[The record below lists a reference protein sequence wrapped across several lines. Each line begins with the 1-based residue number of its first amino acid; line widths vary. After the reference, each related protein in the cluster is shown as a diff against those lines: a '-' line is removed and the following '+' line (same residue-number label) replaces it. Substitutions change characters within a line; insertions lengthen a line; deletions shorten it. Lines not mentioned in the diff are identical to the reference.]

1 MRKLPVILTAATAI
15 ALFASPASAEL
26 GSDNPTDAMLVTQRE
41 VEAGCDASTVPP
53 TCPSGTA
60 KRLQFRNLRHCFSA
74 GSNDV
79 HTGEAR
85 SPRQV
90 RRRRRVYAE

>member
-26 GSDNPTDAMLVTQRE
+26 GSDNPTDATLVTQRE
-41 VEAGCDASTVPP
+41 MEAGCDTSTAPP

-60 KRLQFRNLRHCFSA
+60 NALGLTIPPSLL
-74 GSNDV
+74 
-79 HTGEAR
+79 AR
-85 SPRQV
+85 ADEV
-90 RRRRRVYAE
+90 IE